1 MSSGDD
7 AQNSID
13 TLAVEIRYM
22 SAQVQELKTTVSDM
36 NKVMTQL
43 QIKSASHATMFGVL
57 GGVIT
62 AIGSTVS
69 NKLFGA

>member
-22 SAQVQELKTTVSDM
+22 TAQVQELKATVSDM
-36 NKVMTQL
+36 NKVVTQL
-43 QIKSASHATMFGVL
+43 QIKSATHATMFGVL
-57 GGVIT
+57 GGVLT
-62 AIGSTVS
+62 AIGSSVS